1 MNGYTIEIV
10 RGWRVVSGPGGRIL
24 GVHRTDAKARAQI
37 AAIANKVNAPSI
49 PRRSVK

>member
-1 MNGYTIEIV
+1 MSGYTIENV

-24 GVHRTDAKARAQI
+24 GVHRTDKQAQAQV
-37 AAIANKVNAPSI
+37 AAIARKVNAPST